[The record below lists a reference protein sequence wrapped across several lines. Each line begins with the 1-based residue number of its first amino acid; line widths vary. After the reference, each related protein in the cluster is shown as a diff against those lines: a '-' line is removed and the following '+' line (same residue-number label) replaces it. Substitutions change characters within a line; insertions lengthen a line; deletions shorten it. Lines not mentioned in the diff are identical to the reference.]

1 LGETNGIGV
10 FLKKILEEFMAS
22 LGNVIWFVFGGAF
35 LALFWLIIAGIF
47 AITIIGLPI
56 ARACLEF
63 AKLSAFPF
71 GKEVIRETELKG
83 TNNVSE
89 SAKTVYTVLNIV
101 WLPIGLILTLV
112 YFAYGILSFI
122 TIIGIPIGIVY
133 VRMGQFLLFPVGAR
147 VVSKKQAY
155 ASAAANELEKR
166 GLVGKGISASQ
177 QNAVVNPGQTPVEAI
192 SPEKQILKISQTNQV
207 LTLAQIVSQT
217 NLEIEE
223 AEATIKKLMDKG
235 LVKENVDQDG
245 KTRFDFS

>member
-1 LGETNGIGV
+1 MYTMTAI
-10 FLKKILEEFMAS
+10 
-22 LGNVIWFVFGGAF
+22 GNVIWFILGGAI

-83 TNNVSE
+83 TVNVSGV
-89 SAKTVYTVLNIV
+89 AKVIYIILNII
-101 WLPIGLILTLV
+101 WFPIGLILTV
-112 YFAYGILSFI
+112 TYFAYGVLSFI
-122 TIIGIPIGIVY
+122 TIIGIPTGIVY

-155 ASAAANELEKR
+155 ASATANELEKR
-166 GLVGKGISASQ
+166 GLVGKGLSASQ
-177 QNAVVNPGQTPVEAI
+177 QNITVNVGQVSTEKE
-192 SPEKQILKISQTNQV
+192 SPEKQILKITQTNQV
-207 LTLAQIVSQT
+207 LTLVQIVSQT

-223 AEATIKKLMDKG
+223 AEATVKKLVDKG
-235 LVKENVDQDG
+235 LAKENIGDDG
-245 KTRFDFS
+245 KTRYDFS